1 MTTYLFTPTSQGP
14 FTFYPTLDGNP
25 YTCIVTANLFANT
38 PVTGRYYLNV
48 YGQNN
53 TLIVCLP
60 VIESPVAIPLTSLT
74 WDSNTGLAYGTSS
87 APLVSGANAMPGGVG
102 ATLEFTLSAVTP
114 SGYSGTFPCFIRSP
128 TSFSFPLATDP
139 GGPATALGNVGPQIN
154 MIGGYFTTSTL
165 IFVNNAFV
173 VSP

>member
-1 MTTYLFTPTSQGP
+1 MTTYPFTPTSQGP

-102 ATLEFTLSAVTP
+102 ATLEFTLLCGHAIWIQRHVPMLHPIADIVLISA
-114 SGYSGTFPCFIRSP
+114 R
-128 TSFSFPLATDP
+128 
-139 GGPATALGNVGPQIN
+139 N
-154 MIGGYFTTSTL
+154 
-165 IFVNNAFV
+165 
-173 VSP
+173 